1 MNPGILTIA
10 ILLMLFCNGTAIGS
24 EAAQSLLNELIQP
37 HSALTN
43 ADNRELPQTEET
55 LLFSL
60 EELKDV
66 TTLPNE
72 LFLPDDEPAG
82 DIPLALNEKV
92 EYFINYFQT
101 KGRTTFSRWLTRST
115 RYIPMMKEILRKEG
129 LPDELV
135 YVAMIESGFQ
145 LNARSVASAVG
156 PWQFMSATGKRYSLR
171 INQWIDERKDP
182 VKATMAAAMY
192 LKDLYEMFNNDWYL
206 AAAGYNA
213 GENKIFRA
221 IDKYATNDFWE
232 LSKGSYL
239 KRETKEYVPKLLAAA
254 IIAKD
259 PAYYGFVDIGT
270 LPVVEYDTVT
280 VKSRTDLELA
290 ATLTGTTYQTI
301 KQLNPALRHWCTPPD
316 YPEYEL
322 NIPKGTK
329 PLFLQGI
336 ASIPEEKRFT
346 EKNLFTH
353 YTASRKDSLK
363 KIASRF
369 GTSTKELSDLN
380 GLNHKQRIA
389 GRTLIVPVKHAVSL
403 TANTTRTKTDNL
415 SKANNHYYTVRSGD
429 TLYSLAK
436 RFKVSAKLLAR
447 WNNIKEAI
455 TLKPGKRLIVAKTN
469 KLNNSKS

>member
-1 MNPGILTIA
+1 MNPGILISA
-10 ILLMLFCNGTAIGS
+10 ILLILLSNGTALGN
-24 EAAQSLLNELIQP
+24 EATQSLLNELIQP

-43 ADNRELPQTEET
+43 KVSQESPQTEET
-55 LLFSL
+55 VLFSL
-60 EELKDV
+60 KELKDS
-66 TTLPNE
+66 TIQLND
-72 LFLPDDEPAG
+72 LLLPDDEPAA

-92 EYFINYFQT
+92 EYFLNYFQT

-115 RYIPMMKEILRKEG
+115 RYIPMMKEILKKEG

-145 LNARSVASAVG
+145 LHARSVANAVG

-192 LKDLYEMFNNDWYL
+192 LKDLYGMFNNDWYL

-259 PAYYGFVDIGT
+259 PAHYGFLETAT
-270 LPVVEYDTVT
+270 LPVIEYDTVT
-280 VKSRTDLELA
+280 VKSATDLELA
-290 ATLTGTTYQTI
+290 ASLTGTTYQTI

-329 PLFLQGI
+329 TAFLQGI
-336 ASIPEEKRFT
+336 SSIPDEKRFT
-346 EKNLFTH
+346 EKNLFMH
-353 YTASRKDSLK
+353 YTASRKDNLK

-369 GTSTKELSDLN
+369 GITTKELADLN
-380 GLNHKQRIA
+380 GFSHKQRIA
-389 GRTLIVPVKHAVSL
+389 GRKLIVPAKQPVSL
-403 TANTTRTKTDNL
+403 AASTRNRPDSISQTT
-415 SKANNHYYTVRSGD
+415 NHYYTVRSGD
-429 TLYSLAK
+429 TLYSLAR
-436 RFKVSAKLLAR
+436 RFKVSTKLLAA
-447 WNNIKEAI
+447 WNNIKEAFI
-455 TLKPGKRLIVAKTN
+455 LQPGKRLIVAK
-469 KLNNSKS
+469 SDKSASGKS